1 MKSRVATI
9 TAVSALS
16 LADPALRWA
25 LLALAAGVILI
36 TLVLIRV
43 VVARAV
49 DSPKA
54 ARKVL
59 RILLEMLRICL
70 GRPRG

>member
-16 LADPALRWA
+16 LADPALFGWA
-25 LLALAAGVILI
+25 LLALVAGVIII
-36 TLVLIRV
+36 TLVLICV
-43 VVARAV
+43 VVVRAV
-49 DSPKA
+49 DSPRA
-54 ARKVL
+54 ARQVL
-59 RILLEMLRICL
+59 RILL

>member
-16 LADPALRWA
+16 LAGPALRWA

-36 TLVLIRV
+36 MLVLIRV
-43 VVARAV
+43 VVVRAV

-59 RILLEMLRICL
+59 RTLLEMLRIWL